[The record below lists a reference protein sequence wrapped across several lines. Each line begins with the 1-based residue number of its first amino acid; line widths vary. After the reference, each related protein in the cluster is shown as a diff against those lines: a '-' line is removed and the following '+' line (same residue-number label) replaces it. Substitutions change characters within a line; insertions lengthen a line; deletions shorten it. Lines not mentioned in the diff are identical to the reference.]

1 MKVSFIASG
10 DSFITRHVA
19 DCGYPGFD
27 EIRDLIKSHDVSFA
41 NLEMTF
47 HRQEGY
53 PAATSGGTW
62 AMTNPTMLDDMLRY
76 GFNIFNTANN
86 HSGDFGQGG
95 VSATIKHLNERKMC
109 FTGTGN
115 TLQEA
120 SRACYLETR
129 NARVALIG
137 VTATLDPA
145 AVAGGGARG
154 RYDRS
159 SRLEPFEI

>member
-62 AMTNPTMLDDMLRY
+62 AMTDPTMLDDMLRY

-145 AVAGGGARG
+145 AVAGGGKG
-154 RYDRS
+154 
-159 SRLEPFEI
+159 PI

>member
-62 AMTNPTMLDDMLRY
+62 AMTDPTMLDDMLRY

-145 AVAGGGARG
+145 AVVGGARG

>member
-62 AMTNPTMLDDMLRY
+62 AMTDPTMLDDMDL
-76 GFNIFNTANN
+76 IFLIQRT
-86 HSGDFGQGG
+86 
-95 VSATIKHLNERKMC
+95 T
-109 FTGTGN
+109 
-115 TLQEA
+115 TL
-120 SRACYLETR
+120 
-129 NARVALIG
+129 
-137 VTATLDPA
+137 ATLDKEVLVLRSNTSMKGRCVSQEPA
-145 AVAGGGARG
+145 TLFR
-154 RYDRS
+154 RP
-159 SRLEPFEI
+159 LEPVI

>member
-62 AMTNPTMLDDMLRY
+62 AMTDPTMLDDMLRY
-76 GFNIFNTANN
+76 GFNIF
-86 HSGDFGQGG
+86 
-95 VSATIKHLNERKMC
+95 
-109 FTGTGN
+109 
-115 TLQEA
+115 
-120 SRACYLETR
+120 
-129 NARVALIG
+129 
-137 VTATLDPA
+137 
-145 AVAGGGARG
+145 
-154 RYDRS
+154 
-159 SRLEPFEI
+159 RLCSE